1 MSADEFSRLLA
12 QHIEPVARMLLGEP
26 NKHLS
31 KPGSELRW
39 GEAGSMSIDIPKGTW
54 FSHEDNEGGG
64 TLALLGKL
72 QGLTEGEAVDWLR
85 DNGFELPAKTPQAG
99 SNQLAGP
106 GKKETVATW
115 DYVDRDGEPV
125 FQVARIQT
133 RLPDGSWK
141 LNKHGKIEK
150 TFTQRRRFEEEA
162 DVWIN
167 GLIDDDYMRKGK
179 GQNWTRYS
187 AANFEKWKMTERR
200 HFAGVDELPLYRL
213 PEVLEAISMGQA
225 VHIVEGEKKA
235 DALWAVGIAATCNAG
250 GSKKWAPHYN
260 DLLAG
265 AHIVMIPD
273 NDDVGRVHMQLVG
286 SQLRPV
292 AASVRIL
299 DIRSFWPEAPNK
311 GDIWDWAQTDVD
323 VGALYDLVDEH
334 SKPWTKELPK
344 SRFNAVPFSR
354 IDEPG
359 PEHEYLIF
367 EVLTRHEVAVIYG
380 ESGSGK
386 SFEAIDLGMAVC
398 RGVDF
403 NGRAV
408 RKGGVI
414 YQAGEGGIGVKKRL
428 RAYRQTYMSKE
439 ENPDFILLPS
449 RVDLFA
455 KSDDPEDIE
464 TSRGTDALIAE
475 IKAWADTFSTPL
487 ELVVID
493 TLATAT
499 PGANENASTD
509 MSVVLNN
516 LERIRDE
523 CKTAVLMVHH
533 KPRNGNNPR
542 GHSSLFAN
550 VDNAIELEITSR
562 VDVSTRDDGSQL
574 IRQIHRATVQKNKD
588 GERGHGWDFILKQV
602 VLGKRPTGEL
612 LTSVVCATPGGQA
625 PEITDDKRLSD
636 QQSIAMTALIKA
648 LEEYGEAPSPVLKL
662 PRSITRVVRM
672 GYWRQ
677 EYAALSLADDEDP
690 KKKQERIKKGLQR
703 AGERFLGAKW
713 IGRAE
718 PYVWLTGRP
727 IPGFK
732 SAGGYDFAAL
742 ERPSEPVSAGMAEVM
757 DGDIQL

>member
-12 QHIEPVARMLLGEP
+12 QHIGPVAEMLLGEP
-26 NKHLS
+26 NKYLS
-31 KPGSELRW
+31 KPDAELRF
-39 GEAGSMSIDIPKGTW
+39 GEQGSMSIDLQKGTW

-72 QGLTEGEAVDWLR
+72 QGLSEGEAVDWLR
-85 DNGFELPAKTPQAG
+85 DNGFDLPSKTPQAG

-115 DYVDRDGEPV
+115 DYVDQDGVPV

-133 RLPDGSWK
+133 RLPDDSWK

-213 PEVLEAISMGQA
+213 PEVLEAIAMGQA
-225 VHIVEGEKKA
+225 IHIVEGEKKA
-235 DALWAVGIAATCNAG
+235 DELWKVGIAATCNAG

-260 DLLAG
+260 EVLAG

-311 GDIWDWAQTDVD
+311 GDIWDWAQTGVD
-323 VGALYDLVDEH
+323 VGTLYDIVDEQ

-344 SRFNAVPFSR
+344 SRFNAVPFAR

-359 PEHEYLIF
+359 QEHEYLIF
-367 EVLTRHEVAVIYG
+367 EILTRHEVAVIYG

-398 RGVDF
+398 RGVPF

-408 RKGGVI
+408 KRGGVV
-414 YQAGEGGIGVKKRL
+414 YQAGEGGIGVKKRI
-428 RAYRQTYMSKE
+428 RAYRQTYMEKE

-455 KSDDPEDIE
+455 KSGEEDIE

-475 IKAWADTFSTPL
+475 IKAWADTFSSPL

-574 IRQIHRATVQKNKD
+574 VRQIHRATVQKNKD

-612 LTSVVCATPGGQA
+612 LTSVVCAAPGGMA
-625 PEITDDKRLSD
+625 PEQHDDKRLTD
-636 QQSIAMTALIKA
+636 QQAIAMRALVNA
-648 LEEYGEAPSPVLKL
+648 LERHGETPPEMLKL
-662 PRSITRVVRM
+662 PRSIRSIVRM

-677 EYAALSLADDEDP
+677 EYAALSMIDDEDP
-690 KKKQERIKKGLQR
+690 KKKTERIKKALQR
-703 AGERFLGAKW
+703 AGERFFGAKW

-727 IPGFK
+727 VPGFK
-732 SAGGYDFAAL
+732 TDFEVEHSSEPASAGVA
-742 ERPSEPVSAGMAEVM
+742 EMMAE
-757 DGDIQL
+757 GDIQL

>member
-1 MSADEFSRLLA
+1 MSDFDFGKLMPAVAERLLGTP
-12 QHIEPVARMLLGEP
+12 E
-26 NKHLS
+26 KHLS
-31 KPGSELRW
+31 KPGVESRY
-39 GEAGSMSIDIPKGTW
+39 GSGGSMSVDLKKNTW

-64 TLALLGKL
+64 VLDLIAKL
-72 QGLTEGEAVDWLR
+72 TGRTSNAEAVEWLR
-85 DNGFELPAKTPQAG
+85 DEGFDVPAPAERG

-106 GKKETVATW
+106 GKKETVQTW
-115 DYVDRDGEPV
+115 DYTDSGGDPV

-187 AANFEKWKMTERR
+187 AANYEKWKMTERR

-213 PEVLEAISMGQA
+213 PEIIDAIAMGQA
-225 VHIVEGEKKA
+225 IHIVEGEKKA
-235 DALWAVGIAATCNAG
+235 DALWSVGIAATCNAG

-260 DLLAG
+260 EILRG
-265 AHIVMIPD
+265 AHTVMIPD

-286 SQLRPV
+286 SALRPV

-299 DIRSFWPEAPNK
+299 DIRSFWPEVPNK
-311 GDIWDWAQTDVD
+311 GDIWDWVQTGVD
-323 VGALYDLVDEH
+323 ASSLYDLIDEH

-359 PEHEYLIF
+359 LEHEYLIF

-398 RGVDF
+398 RGVSF

-408 RKGGVI
+408 RRGGVI
-414 YQAGEGGIGVKKRL
+414 YQAGEGGIGVKKRI
-428 RAYRQTYMSKE
+428 RAYRQTYMDKE

-449 RVDLFA
+449 RVDLFS
-455 KSDDPEDIE
+455 KSDDREDIE
-464 TSRGTDALIAE
+464 TSKGTDALIAE
-475 IKAWADTFSTPL
+475 INAWADTFSSPL

-523 CKTAVLMVHH
+523 CRTAVLMVHH

-562 VDVSTRDDGSQL
+562 VDISTRDDGSQL
-574 IRQIHRATVQKNKD
+574 VRQIHRATVQKNKD

-612 LTSVVCATPGGQA
+612 LTSVVCATPGGKT
-625 PEITDDKRLSD
+625 PESSDDKRLTD
-636 QQSIAMTALIKA
+636 QQVVAVQALIKA
-648 LEEYGEAPSPVLKL
+648 LESHGEPPPDVLKL
-662 PRSITRVVRM
+662 PRGIKSVVRM
-672 GYWRQ
+672 GHWRN
-677 EYAALSLADDEDP
+677 EFMSLSMIEDDDP
-690 KKKQERIKKGLQR
+690 KKKQAAIRQALKR
-703 AGERFLGAKW
+703 VGERFMAARW

-718 PYVWLTGRP
+718 PYVWLTGKP

-732 SAGGYDFAAL
+732 SIGSIEYTPPQEEMSAGLAEAL
-742 ERPSEPVSAGMAEVM
+742 E
-757 DGDIQL
+757 DGVQL

>member
-31 KPGSELRW
+31 KPGAELRW
-39 GEAGSMSIDIPKGTW
+39 GEQGSMSVDLTKGTW

-72 QGLTEGEAVDWLR
+72 QGLSEGEAVDWLR

-115 DYVDRDGEPV
+115 DYVDADGNPV

-150 TFTQRRRFEEEA
+150 TFLQRRRFEEEPG
-162 DVWIN
+162 VWIT

-187 AANFEKWKMTERR
+187 AGNFEKWKMTERR

-213 PEVLEAISMGQA
+213 PEVLEAIAMGQA
-225 VHIVEGEKKA
+225 IHIVEGEKKA

-260 DLLAG
+260 ELLAS

-273 NDDVGRVHMQLVG
+273 NDDVGRVHMALVG

-323 VGALYDLVDEH
+323 VATLYDLVDVH
-334 SKPWTKELPK
+334 AKPWTKELPK
-344 SRFNAVPFSR
+344 SRFNAVPFAR

-398 RGVDF
+398 RGVEF

-408 RKGGVI
+408 RRGGVI

-428 RAYRQTYMSKE
+428 RAYRQTYMEKE

-475 IKAWADTFSTPL
+475 VKAWADTFSTPL

-523 CKTAVLMVHH
+523 CRTAVLMVHH

-550 VDNAIELEITSR
+550 VDNAIELEITAR
-562 VDVSTRDDGSQL
+562 VDVTNRDDGTQL

-612 LTSVVCATPGGQA
+612 LTSVVCAAPGGNT
-625 PEITDDKRLSD
+625 PDDGDDKRLSD
-636 QQSIAMTALIKA
+636 QQSIAMQALINA
-648 LEEYGEAPSPVLKL
+648 LEKHGETPPDVLKL
-662 PRSITRVVRM
+662 PKSIKVIVRM
-672 GYWRQ
+672 GYWKQ
-677 EYAALSLADDEDP
+677 EYAALSMILEDEHDP
-690 KKKQERIKKGLQR
+690 KKKAERIRKALQR
-703 AGERFLGAKW
+703 SGERFFGAKW

-718 PYVWLTGRP
+718 PYVWLTGKP
-727 IPGFK
+727 VPGFK
-732 SAGGYDFAAL
+732 KTGDGQFEA
-742 ERPSEPVSAGMAEVM
+742 RPEEMSAGMADVI

>member
-1 MSADEFSRLLA
+1 MSAEEFSKLLA
-12 QHIEPVARMLLGEP
+12 QHIEPVCRMLLGEP
-26 NKHLS
+26 NPHMS

-39 GEAGSMSIDIPKGTW
+39 GAAGSFSVDLQKGVA
-54 FSHEDNEGGG
+54 FDHQDNEGGG
-64 TLALLGKL
+64 TLWVLGKL
-72 QGLTEGEAVDWLR
+72 QGLSEGEAVDWLR
-85 DNGFELPAKTPQAG
+85 DNGFQLPERTPQAG

-106 GKKETVATW
+106 GKKETVQTW
-115 DYVDRDGEPV
+115 DYTDREGDPV
-125 FQVARIQT
+125 FQVARVQY
-133 RLPDGSWK
+133 RMPDGSWR
-141 LNKHGKIEK
+141 LNKYGKIEK
-150 TFTQRRRFEEEA
+150 TFVQRRRFEEEA
-162 DVWIN
+162 GVWIT
-167 GLIDDDYMRKGK
+167 GLIDDDYMRKGR
-179 GQNWTRYS
+179 GHNWTRYS

-200 HFAGVDELPLYRL
+200 HFAGVDEAPLYRL
-213 PEVLEAISMGQA
+213 PEVLDAIAMGQA
-225 VHIVEGEKKA
+225 IHIVEGEKKA
-235 DALWAVGIAATCNAG
+235 DALWAAGIAATCNAG

-260 DLLAG
+260 DVLAG
-265 AHIVMIPD
+265 AHIVLIPD
-273 NDDVGRVHMQLVG
+273 NDEVGRVHMQLVG
-286 SQLRPV
+286 SQIRPV

-299 DIRSFWPEAPNK
+299 DIRAFWPEAPNK
-311 GDIWDWAQTDVD
+311 GDIWDWAQTGVD
-323 VGALYDLVDEH
+323 VGTLYDLVDTH
-334 SKPWTKELPK
+334 AKPWTKEFPK

-359 PEHEYLIF
+359 QEHEYLIH
-367 EVLTRHEVAVIYG
+367 EILTRHEVAVIYG

-398 RGVDF
+398 RGVKF
-403 NGRAV
+403 NGRDV
-408 RKGGVI
+408 LRGGVI
-414 YQAGEGGIGVKKRL
+414 YQAGEGGVGVKKRL
-428 RAYRQTYMSKE
+428 RAYRQTYMDRD
-439 ENPDFILLPS
+439 ENPDLILLPA

-455 KSDDPEDIE
+455 RDEEDVE

-475 IKAWADTFSTPL
+475 IKAWADTFSKPL

-523 CKTAVLMVHH
+523 CRTAVLMVHH

-550 VDNAIELEITSR
+550 VDNAIELEITAR
-562 VDVSTRDDGSQL
+562 QDVSQRDDGTVL
-574 IRQIHRATVQKNKD
+574 VRQIHRATVQKNKD

-602 VLGKRPTGEL
+602 VLGKRPSGEP

-625 PEITDDKRLSD
+625 PEVNDDRSLSD
-636 QQSIAMTALIKA
+636 QQKIAMTALIKA
-648 LEEYGEAPSPVLKL
+648 LEEFGEAPSPMLKL
-662 PRSITRVVRM
+662 PRSIVRVVRM

-677 EYAALSLADDEDP
+677 EYAALSLVDDEDP
-690 KKKQERIKKGLQR
+690 KKKTERIKKGLQR

-727 IPGFK
+727 VPGFK
-732 SAGGYDFAAL
+732 SAGGYYFSNL
-742 ERPSEPVSAGMAEVM
+742 ERPDEPISAGMAEM
-757 DGDIQL
+757 IDGDIQL